1 MNLYKT
7 SNALHGSLWD
17 KILFFA
23 IPLALTSLF
32 QQLFNSADVAVVGR
46 FSGNQ
51 ALAAVGSTSPVVS
64 IFINC
69 LVGTSVG
76 ATVVISHLIGEKNE
90 REAGAA
96 LHAAMY
102 LAVVFGVLLGALGFF
117 ISRPVLQLMG
127 TPTEIFALADLYLKI
142 YFLGIPFLTV
152 YNFGAAVFRAGGDT
166 KKPLITLTISGVLN
180 VALNLFFVLACGMSV
195 DGVALATV
203 IANGLSALLIV
214 FFLHRERGYLH
225 LAWNKLQWHRVL
237 IVKML
242 KIGIPTGVQGIVFS
256 FSNMIIQSA
265 INSLGSVAIAAS
277 AVSLNFEI
285 WVYHVLSSFSQA
297 CTAFV
302 GLNYG
307 ARKLKRC
314 LRVVRWCLLEGVLAS
329 LFAGVLFAL
338 FRGPLVRIFTPDA
351 VIAQWTYIR
360 IFWIISFE
368 FISTIMDVFSGALRG
383 WGYSLLP
390 AVVSIGGVCVLRI
403 IYVYTFFSRYPDFSI
418 LMAVYPLSWLI
429 TMLGIA
435 AAYYYVKRRI
445 IMQQM
450 QYNRE

>member
-1 MNLYKT
+1 
-7 SNALHGSLWD
+7 
-17 KILFFA
+17 
-23 IPLALTSLF
+23 
-32 QQLFNSADVAVVGR
+32 
-46 FSGNQ
+46 
-51 ALAAVGSTSPVVS
+51 
-64 IFINC
+64 
-69 LVGTSVG
+69 
-76 ATVVISHLIGEKNE
+76 
-90 REAGAA
+90 
-96 LHAAMY
+96 
-102 LAVVFGVLLGALGFF
+102 
-117 ISRPVLQLMG
+117 
-127 TPTEIFALADLYLKI
+127 
-142 YFLGIPFLTV
+142 
-152 YNFGAAVFRAGGDT
+152 
-166 KKPLITLTISGVLN
+166 
-180 VALNLFFVLACGMSV
+180 
-195 DGVALATV
+195 
-203 IANGLSALLIV
+203 
-214 FFLHRERGYLH
+214 
-225 LAWNKLQWHRVL
+225 
-237 IVKML
+237 ML
-242 KIGIPTGVQGIVFS
+242 KIGIPTGVQGMVFS

-329 LFAGVLFAL
+329 LFAGVFFAL

-403 IYVYTFFSRYPDFSI
+403 TYVYTFFSRYPDFSV

-435 AAYYYVKRRI
+435 AVYYYVKRRV